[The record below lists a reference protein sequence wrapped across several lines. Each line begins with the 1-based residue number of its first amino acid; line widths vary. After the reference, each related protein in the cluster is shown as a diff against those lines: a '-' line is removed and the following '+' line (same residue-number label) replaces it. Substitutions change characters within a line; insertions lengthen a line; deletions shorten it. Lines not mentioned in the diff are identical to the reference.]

1 MFSTFVAAEPKKA
14 TKKATK
20 KAAEPKKA
28 PKKATKKATKKAVEP
43 KKKKYTFKIIKLEKY
58 LTELE
63 ALLPAQILPAQTT
76 TNESKTDSASNYLL
90 TELEALLPA
99 QILPAQTTT
108 NESKTDSASNY
119 LSDLSGI
126 VKSSLKYLKHLR
138 EYSVRVLSMIKY
150 EFELDQNE
158 TERVNKPKKI
168 IEKIIKFI
176 NDADKTP
183 PNTDKT
189 PPNTDKTPPNTDKT
203 PPNTDKTPPNNIK
216 VFSKL
221 LEQIKLLSKIYK
233 FRGGRNTPPI
243 YKALS
248 KIRQTEEHLLFY
260 IGMIY
265 QNFTGNCPN
274 KSISSQIKNVID
286 KIIKHSDTSNVE
298 KWTYPDK

>member
-1 MFSTFVAAEPKKA
+1 MFSTFVAAE
-14 TKKATK
+14 
-20 KAAEPKKA
+20 

-58 LTELE
+58 
-63 ALLPAQILPAQTT
+63 
-76 TNESKTDSASNYLL
+76 L

-176 NDADKTP
+176 NDA
-183 PNTDKT
+183 
-189 PPNTDKTPPNTDKT
+189 DKT